1 MRDGYSMDESI
12 VKELQQ
18 EIAGVLK
25 VKNKPEE
32 KLVSLRKIEEKCKE
46 RIPAEEPSGERLQMV
61 LCEMMGNLYVT
72 LKNPAEAEK
81 RYRTM
86 LQKGAAL
93 YQKDKKAYDILF
105 AQANLR
111 MGVFYKGLIK
121 IQVVDAR
128 PRKLNETQ
136 KKVYDIS
143 DKFFRNAV
151 GVCLDKIKAGQL
163 HAVELQ
169 GKCME
174 NLMVLKGA
182 VGDYEEAVKIGEQL
196 IKLGKSI
203 FQATDDG
210 PHAFELAQWMSILAN
225 IYMFQREYVKALEML
240 EDCIYVLED
249 KESTSPTAFGLRLA
263 SCNINLGNA
272 RYLIP
277 EEEQSA
283 EEAYL
288 KGIEIYEKISREN
301 PGRFEKDLKQ
311 ACMIVGNYYQKKGD
325 REKAEK
331 YLSRAKD

>member
-1 MRDGYSMDESI
+1 MDEKT
-12 VKELQQ
+12 VKDLQQ

-25 VKNKPEE
+25 GKGKPEE
-32 KLVSLRKIEEKCKE
+32 KLSALDAIEKKCME
-46 RIPAEEPSGERLQMV
+46 LIPEGDPSRERLMMV
-61 LCEMMGNLYVT
+61 LCETTGNLYVT

-93 YQKDKKAYDILF
+93 YQKDKKAYDLLF

-121 IQVVDAR
+121 IQTVDAR

-151 GVCLDKIKAGQL
+151 GVCLDKIKAGHL
-163 HAVELQ
+163 HGVELQ

-182 VGDYEEAVKIGEQL
+182 VGEYEEAVKIGEQL

-203 FQATDDG
+203 FQATDDA
-210 PHAFELAQWMSILAN
+210 PHALELAQWMSILST
-225 IYMFQREYVKALEML
+225 IYMFQKEYVKAMEML

-249 KESTSPTAFGLRLA
+249 KESAAPMVFGLRLA
-263 SCNINLGNA
+263 SSSINLGNA
-272 RYLIP
+272 RYLVP
-277 EEEQSA
+277 EEEENA
-283 EEAYL
+283 EEAYQR
-288 KGIEIYEKISREN
+288 GIQLYEKLNREH

-311 ACMIVGNYYQKKGD
+311 ACIIVGNYYQKKGEA
-325 REKAEK
+325 EKAAQ
-331 YLSRAKD
+331 YLARGKD

>member
-1 MRDGYSMDESI
+1 MHEKT
-12 VKELQQ
+12 VKDLQQ

-25 VKNKPEE
+25 EKKKPEE
-32 KLVSLRKIEEKCKE
+32 KLAALGRIEKE
-46 RIPAEEPSGERLQMV
+46 CLEMLPEGDASRERLLMV
-61 LCEMMGNLYVT
+61 LCEMTGNLYVT

-81 RYRTM
+81 QYRTM

-93 YQKDKKAYDILF
+93 YQKDKKAYDVLF

-111 MGVFYKGLIK
+111 MGVFYKGLIR
-121 IQVVDAR
+121 IQMIDPR

-143 DKFFRNAV
+143 DRFFRNAV
-151 GVCLDKIKAGQL
+151 SVCLDKIKAGHL

-182 VGDYEEAVKIGEQL
+182 VGEYQEAVKIGEQL
-196 IKLGKSI
+196 VKLGKSV

-210 PHAFELAQWMSILAN
+210 PHALELAQWMSILSTV
-225 IYMFQREYVKALEML
+225 YMFQKEYVKALEML

-249 KESTSPTAFGLRLA
+249 KEKESPVVFGLRLA
-263 SCNINLGNA
+263 SCKINLGNA

-277 EEEQSA
+277 EEENGA
-283 EEAYL
+283 EEAYRE
-288 KGIEIYEKISREN
+288 GIELYEKLNREN
-301 PGRFEKDLKQ
+301 SGRFEKDLKQ
-311 ACMIVGNYYQKKGD
+311 ACVIVGNYYQKKGEK
-325 REKAEK
+325 EKAEH
-331 YLSRAKD
+331 YLARGKD